1 MFDLER
7 HERIIIIFLVATL
20 VLGLGVMAYKM
31 SHSKVLVE
39 IRHSDLSLEAGKS
52 SEAHILVNINT
63 ATAAEL
69 EKLKGVGPSLAGR
82 IIEYRQKSGLFL
94 SKEDIKK
101 VKGIGESLFSKF
113 KDEITTE

>member
-31 SHSKVLVE
+31 SHSKVGVE
-39 IRHSDLSLEAGKS
+39 ICHSALSSGDGKNA
-52 SEAHILVNINT
+52 EAHILVNINT
-63 ATAAEL
+63 ATAGEL

-82 IIEYRQKSGLFL
+82 IVEYRQKSGLFL

-101 VKGIGESLFSKF
+101 VNGIGDGLYEKV
-113 KDEITTE
+113 KNEISTE